1 MRTLIILATAMLLSG
16 CSVFGFQGSPQQQ
29 LEAKAVHS
37 FVSSI
42 GPRSHRLNAAYA
54 VYQPRLRGHNPY
66 FGRQ

>member
-1 MRTLIILATAMLLSG
+1 MRMLTILATAMLLSG

-29 LEAKAVHS
+29 LEARAVHS

-42 GPRSHRLNAAYA
+42 GPRGHRLDAAFA
-54 VYQPRLRGHNPY
+54 VYQPRLRGHNPF